1 MASTL
6 GLLEPPGAARPADT
20 AATLVTTNHS
30 AATSEAEGS
39 PVPHARSGVKKPRF
53 RKMVGK

>member
-6 GLLEPPGAARPADT
+6 GLLEHPGAARPADT
-20 AATLVTTNHS
+20 AATVATTNDHS

-39 PVPHARSGVKKPRF
+39 PVPHSRSEVK
-53 RKMVGK
+53 RKMGGRSVM